1 LEEVRIEEITLLIT
15 QMLRDKNFKGLKDE
29 LAALYPMD
37 IAEVFD
43 DLDPE
48 DCVILFRLLQKD
60 QAAEVFSYLSPQR
73 QKDIVGAIHVSL
85 LNYIFNELYFDD
97 KIDFLEDMPANF
109 VKKLIAAAPA
119 EERGLINQFLNYPD
133 NSAGSLMT
141 IEFTDLKKNMT
152 VKEALARIKRTAV
165 DKETIYTCYVLDDTR
180 RLEGIVSLRRL
191 VLSEEDQ
198 IISDIMTK
206 DVVLCGTNDDQ
217 EEVADLFKKYD
228 LMAIPVVDSEQRL
241 VGIITIDDIVDV
253 IEQEN
258 TEDFLKM
265 AAMAPSD
272 DAYLSAGVFT
282 LAKQRIPWLL
292 ILMISATF
300 TGAIIGYY
308 ENLLSSVVLLTA
320 FIPML
325 MDSGGNSGNQS
336 STLIIRGIALGEISL
351 RDWPKV
357 LWKEFRVS
365 LIAGSVLAVINFLR
379 MVLFDNGDLM
389 IKLTVCATLFFAV
402 VIAKLIGS
410 LLPIAA
416 KTLKLDPAIMA
427 GPFITT
433 LVDAIVLF
441 IYFGIARVLIF

>member
-1 LEEVRIEEITLLIT
+1 MEEVRIEEITLLIT

-217 EEVADLFKKYD
+217 EEVVDLFKKYD

-379 MVLFDNGDLM
+379 MVLFGNGDLM

>member
-1 LEEVRIEEITLLIT
+1 MTLLIT

-379 MVLFDNGDLM
+379 MVLFGNGDLM

>member
-217 EEVADLFKKYD
+217 EEVVDLFKKYD

-308 ENLLSSVVLLTA
+308 ENLLSTVVVLTA